1 MARRAEVSR
10 NDSPGAPP
18 VPLADSL
25 SSDEL
30 NFRADPPKR
39 PREPIPVL
47 VWLRFTGTPVQA
59 PAECLEFTSKAALVR
74 YTRPGKTP
82 EQVWVWANAVTRQSQ
97 QQPVSS
103 RRASPGP
110 R

>member
-1 MARRAEVSR
+1 VSNKRYDMARRAEVAR
-10 NDSPGAPP
+10 QDGPGAAP

-47 VWLRFTGTPVQA
+47 VWLRFRGAPVQA

-74 YTRPGKTP
+74 YTRPGTAP
-82 EQVWVWANAVTRQSQ
+82 EQVWVWAGAVTRK
-97 QQPVSS
+97 
-103 RRASPGP
+103 
-110 R
+110 